1 MFVVHAEAT
10 HVFRG
15 VWVCLWQI
23 TLMERLIWDR
33 VNQRSRATFGGP
45 EFPDPITQISRFDLG
60 LLYQFSTVQ
69 GKATNC
75 RVQNMTGSLPVFFSF
90 PANSSFTGARRV
102 NGVQANWYVRRV
114 LRVCWCSRCCVCGR
128 GCIAMWRRGYA
139 ALLGYGAVYVCRR
152 WVALLTLAVPA
163 CSWSYWSRSTEYAFC
178 STAASATT
186 TAAPVQVSQLSGNQW
201 ADNYYAFVAGQ
212 PPLSDFELPAGLKC
226 VSGN

>member
-1 MFVVHAEAT
+1 MFVVHAAAT
-10 HVFRG
+10 HVCG
-15 VWVCLWQI
+15 GCGWVCLWQI

-114 LRVCWCSRCCVCGR
+114 LRVLVQPLLCVAVAASRCGGVAMPLCWAMALCMCVGGGWHC
-128 GCIAMWRRGYA
+128 
-139 ALLGYGAVYVCRR
+139 
-152 WVALLTLAVPA
+152 
-163 CSWSYWSRSTEYAFC
+163 
-178 STAASATT
+178 
-186 TAAPVQVSQLSGNQW
+186 
-201 ADNYYAFVAGQ
+201 
-212 PPLSDFELPAGLKC
+212 
-226 VSGN
+226 

>member
-114 LRVCWCSRCCVCGR
+114 LRVLVQPLLCVWPWLHRDVAAWLCRFVGLWRCVCVSAVGGIVDV
-128 GCIAMWRRGYA
+128 GCTC
-139 ALLGYGAVYVCRR
+139 LQLVVL
-152 WVALLTLAVPA
+152 VA
-163 CSWSYWSRSTEYAFC
+163 
-178 STAASATT
+178 
-186 TAAPVQVSQLSGNQW
+186 
-201 ADNYYAFVAGQ
+201 
-212 PPLSDFELPAGLKC
+212 
-226 VSGN
+226 

>member
-1 MFVVHAEAT
+1 M
-10 HVFRG
+10 
-15 VWVCLWQI
+15 CLWQI

-114 LRVCWCSRCCVCGR
+114 LRVLVQPLLCVAVAASRCGGVAMPLCWAMALCMCVGGGWHC
-128 GCIAMWRRGYA
+128 
-139 ALLGYGAVYVCRR
+139 
-152 WVALLTLAVPA
+152 
-163 CSWSYWSRSTEYAFC
+163 
-178 STAASATT
+178 
-186 TAAPVQVSQLSGNQW
+186 
-201 ADNYYAFVAGQ
+201 
-212 PPLSDFELPAGLKC
+212 
-226 VSGN
+226 